1 MPAGL
6 EPAAGFRKTSLAT
19 GVMIMP
25 SRILSLLT
33 SFWLGAV
40 VALPA
45 SGAETY
51 VPEALKNWAPWVLDG
66 EEFRGCP
73 FLNGQDAQKENAHV
87 CAWPGRLV
95 LAAGT
100 DGARFSQDWE
110 VRTESWVE
118 LPGSSQWWPVGVMV
132 DGQPA
137 AVIARQG
144 TPTLR
149 LSAGT
154 HTVSGTIRWTRRP
167 AQLAVPSSAG
177 IIALTVDGT
186 AVLRPGRDGRE
197 LWLGER
203 PGAAPTPDALDLR
216 AYRLLADGIPIV
228 MSTQLRLDVA
238 GQGREEVLKNVVQ
251 PGFVA
256 VALESELPARVEAD
270 GSVRVQVRPG
280 SWELTLHSRA
290 TGLPTELQ
298 PKLSA
303 PEEIWSYQSD
313 DRRRITV
320 LEGASAVDPVQTRVP
335 DEWAELPSFGVS
347 AGATLTIAVR
357 SDVADAGSNQ
367 LRLQR
372 EMWLDFSGTGY
383 TTVDNITGQM
393 RQDWRLN
400 MRAPFGMESARSDD
414 EDNLL
419 VTRDG
424 AELTGIEVREAEPD
438 LHVVGRVPA
447 TGAGLAATGYTQRFE
462 SVSAVLHLPPAH
474 RLLWARGA
482 DTAPGAWVNLWT
494 LLDLFL
500 LLLIAVGTGRL
511 LGPKVGAVAF
521 LALLLTYHESGA
533 PVWPWVN
540 LLAAIGLAKYLPEG
554 RFQRAAVLY
563 RHLSALALVA
573 LLVPFVADQARLL
586 LHPQL
591 EREQVPFPSMIQAE
605 LAPEAQRAPPAAPS
619 MEVPLAVTAF
629 SDTREVVVTARK
641 QTEPRPRYAPDA
653 LVQTGPGIP
662 DWRWH
667 TYELGWSGPVGPDD
681 TLALWIIGRAGTAIA
696 RLLGIALTVA
706 LLVLL
711 LKGAYRGRW
720 RIPAG
725 SGGVA
730 MIVLGLALLVPPSPA
745 GAATTPDPALLAELK
760 RRLTLPPECAPRCA
774 VIESADVSVENDR
787 VTVLLRVTSQ
797 AATAVALPRAA
808 DTWEPDG
815 ISGGNGTAAKTYR
828 DARGDLWAAVAPGV
842 SNFVVTGSLAGLDG
856 LSIAFPERPLNISA
870 TARGWV
876 TGGIREGRLSA
887 GALELSRVRTG
898 SGQAGATLAGG
909 SFPTFARV
917 ERRLYF
923 NLDWTVETTVTRV
936 APARDGINL
945 AIDLLPGESVTTA
958 DVDVHD
964 GKARVALP
972 AGDDEVSWRSTL
984 PRSESLTLSAGT
996 DRPWTEVWLLIAGP
1010 TWHLSYSGMSP
1021 VVPESPEMAP
1031 APEFQ
1036 PRPGDSLALTIARP
1050 EAVAG
1055 ATLAID
1061 AASVETTAGQRS
1073 SDTTL
1078 SFKYRSTRGGQQRL
1092 TLPGEA
1098 VLQSLTVDGEPVA
1111 ARPRDGTL
1119 DLTTLPGEHSVAM
1132 EWRQDQTVGVQFATP
1147 AVGLGASAA
1156 NVRLSVQLP
1165 RDRWPLLAFG
1175 PGTGPAFLYWSELAV
1190 FLVVAVALGRTSW
1203 SPLRTHEWL
1212 LLGLGFS
1219 TFSWALLLLVALWF
1233 FALRWRGSMAEVP
1246 ADQPRKFNAI
1256 QIALGALTVVAIG
1269 ALVSGIPQALLGNPD
1284 MHIVG
1289 EGSATTS
1296 LGWFTDHSADPLPQ
1310 ARVLSVNIWWYKGV
1324 MLAWALWIVFAFMR
1338 WLPWAWENFSRGG
1351 IWRGKVARTKAAELG
1366 NQVQT

>member
-1 MPAGL
+1 
-6 EPAAGFRKTSLAT
+6 
-19 GVMIMP
+19 MP
-25 SRILSLLT
+25 SRILSLLMI
-33 SFWLGAV
+33 FCLGVMVAV
-40 VALPA
+40 PT

-51 VPEALKNWAPWVLDG
+51 VPDALKAWTPWVLDG
-66 EEFRGCP
+66 EEFRLCP
-73 FLNGQDAQKENAHV
+73 FLNGQDPQKENAHV

-100 DGARFSQDWE
+100 DGARFSQDWD
-110 VRTESWVE
+110 VRAESWVE
-118 LPGSSQWWPVGVMV
+118 LPGSSQWWPVAVTL
-132 DGQPA
+132 DGLPA
-137 AVIARQG
+137 AVTARQG
-144 TPTLR
+144 TPALR
-149 LSAGT
+149 LSPGT
-154 HTVSGTIRWTRRP
+154 HTVSGTIRWSRRP
-167 AQLAVPSSAG
+167 AQLAVPASAG
-177 IIALTVDGT
+177 IVALTVDGKP
-186 AVLRPGRDGRE
+186 VLRPGRDGRE

-203 PGAAPTPDALDLR
+203 PGAAPTPDALDVR
-216 AYRLLADGIPIV
+216 AYRLLADGIP
-228 MSTQLRLDVA
+228 MGLETQLRLDVS
-238 GQGREEVLKNVVQ
+238 GQGREEIIRNVVQ
-251 PGFVA
+251 PGFAA
-256 VALESELPARVEAD
+256 VSLESELPARVEAD

-280 SWELTLHSRA
+280 SWELTLQSRA

-298 PKLSA
+298 PQLSA
-303 PEEIWSYQSD
+303 PEEIWSYRSD

-320 LEGASAVDPVQTRVP
+320 LEGASAVDPTQSGVP
-335 DEWAELPSFGVS
+335 DEWAELPSFGVEAS
-347 AGATLTIAVR
+347 NQLKIVVRGDGADTGT
-357 SDVADAGSNQ
+357 NQ

-372 EMWLDFSGTGY
+372 EMWLDFAGKGY
-383 TTVDNITGQM
+383 TTVDNITGEM
-393 RQDWRLN
+393 RRDWRLD
-400 MRAPFGMESARSDD
+400 MRAPFGMESARSDE

-424 AELTGIEVREAEPD
+424 TELTGIEVREAEPD

-447 TGAGLAATGYTQRFE
+447 NGAGIAATGYTQRFE
-462 SVSAVLHLPPAH
+462 NVSAVLHLPPAH

-482 DTAPGAWVNLWT
+482 DSAPGAWINLWT

-511 LGPKVGAVAF
+511 LGPKIGAVAF
-521 LALLLTYHESGA
+521 VALLLTYHESGA
-533 PVWPWVN
+533 PVWAWVN
-540 LLAAIGLAKYLPEG
+540 LLAALGLAKYLPEG
-554 RFQRAAVLY
+554 RFQRAAVVY
-563 RHLSALALVA
+563 RHLSALALIA
-573 LLVPFVADQARLL
+573 LLVPFVADQARLV

-591 EREQVPFPSMIQAE
+591 ERGEPPATSARKLDLVSQQEVATPPAPSSRE
-605 LAPEAQRAPPAAPS
+605 APNPYAAPS
-619 MEVPLAVTAF
+619 KIQEIVIA
-629 SDTREVVVTARK
+629 TRGRTS
-641 QTEPRPRYAPDA
+641 PRYAPDA

-667 TYELGWSGPVGPDD
+667 TYDLGWSGPVGPDD
-681 TLALWIIGRAGTAIA
+681 TLSLWIIGRAGTAIA
-696 RLLGIALTVA
+696 RLLGIASAVA

-711 LKGAYRGRW
+711 LQGAYRGRW

-725 SGGVA
+725 AGGMALV
-730 MIVLGLALLVPPSPA
+730 IVGLALVVPASPVA
-745 GAATTPDPALLAELK
+745 AATTPDPALLTELK
-760 RRLTLPPECAPRCA
+760 RRLTLPPECAPGCA
-774 VIESADVSVENDR
+774 LIESADVTVENDR
-787 VTVLLRVTSQ
+787 VTARLRVNSQ
-797 AATAVALPRAA
+797 TATAVALPRAA

-815 ISGGNGTAAKTYR
+815 ISTSNGTAARIYR

-856 LSIAFPERPLNISA
+856 LTIAFPERPLTISA

-898 SGQAGATLAGG
+898 SGSEGVTLAGG
-909 SFPTFARV
+909 AFPPFARV
-917 ERRLYF
+917 ARRLHF
-923 NLDWTVETTVTRV
+923 DLDWTVETKVTRV
-936 APARDGINL
+936 APARDAINL

-958 DVDVHD
+958 DVDVRD
-964 GKARVALP
+964 GRAHVALA
-972 AGDDEVSWRSTL
+972 AGDDEVSWRSSL
-984 PRSESLTLSAGT
+984 PRSTSLTLTAAT

-1010 TWHLSYSGMSP
+1010 TWHLDYSGLSP
-1021 VVPESPEMAP
+1021 VAPESPESAP

-1036 PRPGDSLALTIARP
+1036 PRPGDSLALTIMRP

-1073 SDTTL
+1073 SDTAL

-1092 TLPGEA
+1092 TLPGDA
-1098 VLQSLTVDGEPVA
+1098 VLQSLTVDGEPVP
-1111 ARPRDGTL
+1111 ARPRDGVL
-1119 DLTTLPGEHSVAM
+1119 DLTTLPGQHSVM
-1132 EWRQDQTVGVQFATP
+1132 MQWRQDQTTGTQFTTP

-1156 NVRLSVQLP
+1156 NVRLDVQLP

-1190 FLVVAVALGRTSW
+1190 FIFVAVALGRTHW

-1289 EGSATTS
+1289 EGSAGTH
-1296 LGWFTDHSADPLPQ
+1296 LGWFTDHSAEALPQ

-1338 WLPWAWENFSRGG
+1338 WLPWAWENYSRGG
-1351 IWRGKVARTKAAELG
+1351 IWRGKVSRAQAEG
-1366 NQVQT
+1366 PVNQAPA